1 MSKAGSSCASMM
13 LEPRWEWNSLRHWLY
28 GRVGDGLS
36 WSCQALCCL
45 LFYFL
50 FSLSPFLG
58 SGTTE
63 INCSSPGWTVGGFC
77 LLGLPSGGGETSLVV
92 FESMFWDST
101 MLFGIDKLV
110 VKDGLERGN
119 SVGIS

>member
-1 MSKAGSSCASMM
+1 MVLAGAARPC
-13 LEPRWEWNSLRHWLY
+13 
-28 GRVGDGLS
+28 VVFF
-36 WSCQALCCL
+36 
-45 LFYFL
+45 FYFL

-77 LLGLPSGGGETSLVV
+77 LLGRLPASVGGGGETSLVV